1 MRKRIYRVV
10 ITFMR
15 KIIRLKVKELMKAQ
29 IDRDISTD
37 AALAKRIGVSP
48 SQVWRAKLPPDDG
61 RHNAP
66 GVQFIAGVLGAF
78 ESTFEEFFYVE
89 DLQE

>member
-1 MRKRIYRVV
+1 MK
-10 ITFMR
+10 

-29 IDRDISTD
+29 IDKDISTD
-37 AALAKRIGVSP
+37 ADLARTIGVSP
-48 SQVWRAKLPPDDG
+48 SQVWRAKLPPDDD

-78 ESTFEEFFYVE
+78 DSTFEEFFYVE
-89 DLQE
+89 DLRS